1 MLEKPGQMTSRNTL
15 LLARTKTLLSHGAV
29 REFFF
34 YTLSS
39 MIEDKLFTMKGFSMK
54 QEKFESA
61 ESVFRTFNLT
71 KRYGDFLA
79 VDGVN
84 LNVRAGQVYGFLGPN
99 GAGKTTTIGMLLGLL
114 HPTSGRVEIFGENV
128 DPFHTTPLRR
138 VGSLVGAPGMLPHL
152 TGRENLKLLGRLNGI
167 NSQRVEE
174 VLKQVDMVKAADRN
188 YRGYSTGMKQRLGLA
203 AALLHEPELLILD
216 EPTNGLDPAGMRE
229 IRDFLRDFAA
239 QGVTVFLSSHLLH
252 EVEQVCD
259 RIAVLKQG
267 RIVAEGPVSQL
278 LGDQKVV
285 KVWVSSPK
293 EAALSLQSLSG
304 ITRIEPNGSCVQVEG
319 VTSQAVIKHLVLQG
333 IVPSEVTFRKA
344 DLEQIF
350 LELTE

>member
-1 MLEKPGQMTSRNTL
+1 
-15 LLARTKTLLSHGAV
+15 
-29 REFFF
+29 
-34 YTLSS
+34 
-39 MIEDKLFTMKGFSMK
+39 
-54 QEKFESA
+54 
-61 ESVFRTFNLT
+61 
-71 KRYGDFLA
+71 
-79 VDGVN
+79 
-84 LNVRAGQVYGFLGPN
+84 
-99 GAGKTTTIGMLLGLL
+99 
-114 HPTSGRVEIFGENV
+114 
-128 DPFHTTPLRR
+128 
-138 VGSLVGAPGMLPHL
+138 
-152 TGRENLKLLGRLNGI
+152 
-167 NSQRVEE
+167 
-174 VLKQVDMVKAADRN
+174 
-188 YRGYSTGMKQRLGLA
+188 
-203 AALLHEPELLILD
+203 
-216 EPTNGLDPAGMRE
+216 LDPAGMRE

-285 KVWVSSPK
+285 KVWVPSPK

-319 VTSQAVIKHLVLQG
+319 VNSQAVIKHLVLQG